1 MNKFVDIAIIGS
13 GPAGLAAAVKAKENA
28 PGARVL
34 IIEKMKEPA
43 KKLSASGNGRGNLSN
58 RKCKSADEVL
68 RFFSETGIAVRMDN
82 EGRIYPYSED
92 AKAVTES
99 LVKRARMLG
108 VEILL
113 NTKADS
119 VEAVHDDKGSFHI
132 FVEKGK
138 NREGIFAEQ
147 VLIATGGKSFAVYGS
162 TGDGQIIAR
171 KLGHTVN
178 PMVPSLTAIEI
189 KENISNLKGTRA
201 KVQASLFDHGES
213 VFCEN
218 GEIQFREDCISGI
231 CIMNMSSKLPVS
243 GYADR
248 GKSMEECKIVIN
260 FMPDF
265 SSAELVG
272 FLKNESDNI
281 CKTAS
286 DMLKTLVKTA
296 ISDEILK
303 ISKIALDREAKSLTM
318 EEILTI
324 ANGLRMFTLTPT
336 GRKGWKEAQVTKGG
350 IPLEEIDDATMESK
364 LVKGLY
370 FAGEVTDYD
379 GPCGGYNLNN
389 AWITGIKAGRAM
401 AADFKGE

>member
-1 MNKFVDIAIIGS
+1 MNRFVDIVIVGS
-13 GPAGLAAAVKAKENA
+13 GPSGLAAAVKIKENM

-34 IIEKMKEPA
+34 LIEKMKQPA

-58 RKCKSADEVL
+58 RKCESCDEAL
-68 RFFSETGIAVRMDN
+68 RFFSEIGVAVRMDS

-92 AKAVTES
+92 AKAVTDS
-99 LVKRARMLG
+99 LVKRAKQLG

-119 VEAVHDDKGSFHI
+119 VEAARDKKGRFHI
-132 FVEKGK
+132 FVE
-138 NREGIFAEQ
+138 REKERGQIFADY
-147 VLIATGGKSFAVYGS
+147 VLIATGGKSFASYGS
-162 TGDGQIIAR
+162 TGDGQIMAR
-171 KLGHTVN
+171 KLGHTIK
-178 PMVPSLTAIEI
+178 PMIPALTAIEI
-189 KENISNLKGTRA
+189 KENIKSLKGIRA
-201 KVQASLFDHGES
+201 KAQALLFFQGES
-213 VFCEN
+213 VFCEQ

-243 GYADR
+243 GHDDG
-248 GKSMEECKIVIN
+248 GKSMENCKIVIN

-272 FLKNESDNI
+272 FLKNEADNI

-303 ISKIALDREAKSLTM
+303 RSNIAPDKEAKSLTM
-318 EEILTI
+318 EEILSL

-350 IPLEEIDDATMESK
+350 VCLEEIDGKTMESK

-389 AWITGIKAGRAM
+389 AWITGIKAGCAM
-401 AADFKGE
+401 AAAFKGE